1 MVQALVLISA
11 EPGRDREVAKKLKG
25 LAEVKQVYL
34 VSGVFDVVAEIQAA
48 DAAGILALVY
58 DKIRPIDDIRETQ
71 TMFCLKV

>member
-1 MVQALVLISA
+1 L
-11 EPGRDREVAKKLKG
+11 G
-25 LAEVKQVYL
+25 EVKQVYL

-48 DAAGILALVY
+48 DAAGVLALVY